1 MTVSAINGSY
11 SSNGSC
17 VGPMAQGAV
26 IGAAVGY
33 GMKYAYPLHKDE
45 KNTKEYIHVMGTIE
59 NKKSTFSPW
68 TQTYIDTINSKANK
82 SLEEDIF
89 VKTFDGLK
97 DGDKVGT
104 KRILNAFR
112 TLEEQKP
119 NGVGVLKRLFEDS
132 RIEAEKVAKKAEQAY
147 KMATKNF
154 RPTGFFLATGAVVGA
169 SVALLHDVMKTD
181 VTH

>member
-1 MTVSAINGSY
+1 MTVSAIN
-11 SSNGSC
+11 SSNSRNGSC

-45 KNTKEYIHVMGTIE
+45 KSTKEYIHIMDSIE
-59 NKKSTFSPW
+59 NKKNTFSPW
-68 TQTYIDTINSKANK
+68 TQSYIDNIKNK
-82 SLEEDIF
+82 KTVSVEEDIF

-97 DGDKVGT
+97 DGDKIGT

-112 TLEEQKP
+112 ALEEQKP
-119 NGVGVLKRLFEDS
+119 NGVETLKRLFEDS
-132 RIEAEKVAKKAEQAY
+132 RQEAEKIAKKAVQAY
-147 KMATKNF
+147 KLATKNF
-154 RPTGFFLATGAVVGA
+154 RPTGFFIATGAVVGA